1 MYGTSIEWNCD
12 FFFYLTFDV
21 IGKNAYVVVH

>member
-1 MYGTSIEWNCD
+1 MYGTSMEWNCD
-12 FFFYLTFDV
+12 FFNLTFDV